1 VNEDLIE
8 LGLNRGASLLYLTD
22 RILSLITDVP
32 TEHDKL
38 QSEGFKK
45 EVRFYQDQIRGNKPI
60 EPIAAKLLDI
70 CQEYFHRS
78 RLYRLERE
86 HEFMELIEVLREG
99 VSNLSGRSSTFS
111 AQMATSSERFNKII
125 EIDDIRE
132 IKRQIAREVAE
143 LRRVV
148 EEKQKHDEESL
159 TQLSNRVEMLQTKL
173 TRTTDEAATDA
184 LTRVANRGSF
194 DKTIERW
201 VTEHSTAGGSFVL
214 ALADIDNFKMINDAH
229 GHPIGDR
236 VLVGAAQIL
245 SGSLRPA
252 DFVARYGGEEF
263 AILLSGMKLA
273 GAEARIGDL
282 LKTIAAHRFEYES
295 GSLQFTLSCGMA
307 EFVKGDTADVLI
319 ARADDALYEAK
330 RKGKNRVVTAKKSV
344 LKSLFT

>member
-1 VNEDLIE
+1 
-8 LGLNRGASLLYLTD
+8 
-22 RILSLITDVP
+22 
-32 TEHDKL
+32 
-38 QSEGFKK
+38 
-45 EVRFYQDQIRGNKPI
+45 
-60 EPIAAKLLDI
+60 
-70 CQEYFHRS
+70 
-78 RLYRLERE
+78 
-86 HEFMELIEVLREG
+86 M
-99 VSNLSGRSSTFS
+99 
-111 AQMATSSERFNKII
+111 
-125 EIDDIRE
+125 
-132 IKRQIAREVAE
+132 
-143 LRRVV
+143 
-148 EEKQKHDEESL
+148 
-159 TQLSNRVEMLQTKL
+159 
-173 TRTTDEAATDA
+173 
-184 LTRVANRGSF
+184 
-194 DKTIERW
+194 
-201 VTEHSTAGGSFVL
+201 L

-319 ARADDALYEAK
+319 ARADDALYDAK

>member
-1 VNEDLIE
+1 MNEDLIE

-22 RILSLITDVP
+22 RILSLITEVP
-32 TEHDKL
+32 TENDKL
-38 QSEGFKK
+38 KSEDFKK

-60 EPIAAKLLDI
+60 EPIAAKLLDV

-86 HEFMELIEVLREG
+86 QEFMELIEVLREG
-99 VSNLSGRSSTFS
+99 VSNLAGHSSEFGE
-111 AQMATSSERFNKII
+111 QMATSSERFKKII

-132 IKRQIAREVAE
+132 IKRQIAREVVE

-148 EEKQKHDEESL
+148 EEKQKHDEENL
-159 TQLSNRVEMLQTKL
+159 TLLSRRVEMLQTKL
-173 TRTTDEAATDA
+173 NRATDEAATDA
-184 LTRVANRGSF
+184 LTCVANRGAF

-201 VTEHSTAGGSFVL
+201 ITEHAAHGGSFVL

-245 SGSLRPA
+245 SGALRSA
-252 DFVARYGGEEF
+252 DFIARYGGEEF

-273 GAEARIGDL
+273 GAETRIGEL
-282 LKTIAAHRFEYES
+282 LKTIAAHRFDYEA
-295 GSLQFTLSCGMA
+295 GSLQFTLSCGMS
-307 EFVKGDTADVLI
+307 EFVKSDTADVLI

>member
-8 LGLNRGASLLYLTD
+8 LGLNRGASLLYLTNL
-22 RILSLITDVP
+22 ILSLITDVP
-32 TEHDKL
+32 TESDKL
-38 QSEGFKK
+38 KSDDFKK
-45 EVRFYQDQIRGNKPI
+45 EVRFYQDQIRGNNPI
-60 EPIAAKLLDI
+60 EPIAAKLLDV

-86 HEFMELIEVLREG
+86 QEFMELIEVLREG
-99 VSNLSGRSSTFS
+99 VSNLAGHSSEFGE
-111 AQMATSSERFNKII
+111 QMATSSERFKKII

-132 IKRQIAREVAE
+132 IKRQIAREVVE

-148 EEKQKHDEESL
+148 EEKQKHDEENL
-159 TQLSNRVEMLQTKL
+159 TLLSRRVEMLQTKL
-173 TRTTDEAATDA
+173 SRATDEAATDA
-184 LTRVANRGSF
+184 LTCVANRGAF

-201 VTEHSTAGGSFVL
+201 ITEHAAHGGSFVL

-245 SGSLRPA
+245 SGALRSA
-252 DFVARYGGEEF
+252 DFIARYGGEEF

-273 GAEARIGDL
+273 GAETRIGEL
-282 LKTIAAHRFEYES
+282 LKTIAAHRFDYEA
-295 GSLQFTLSCGMA
+295 GSLQFTLSCGMS
-307 EFVKGDTADVLI
+307 EFVKSDTADVLI